1 MASLNF
7 LRAKQNQEYRYKLTV
22 FMICLAISAFIW
34 ILIKLSDQYS
44 SDIVIPVTYA
54 DIPEGKILVN
64 KVDTAIKIGITERG
78 FALAWVKYF
87 REKKP
92 INISLKNYRLREQM
106 HQYVSLIGTQAWSQQ
121 FLNQYDL
128 KGEVDYILPD
138 TIAFYF
144 EDRYSREVPVKSDI
158 QIKFRKQFFAYDT
171 MTIDPA
177 KVTISGLYKH
187 VNKISAIKT
196 VHISFE
202 NLNQSIDQKVK
213 LQLPQQAPDIQIK
226 PPEVNIT
233 LPVEKFTEL
242 QIEIP
247 ITKVNEPEGER
258 IKIFPDNVT
267 VKYLIALKDYD
278 KINPDMF
285 SCQVNL
291 SKINTVEDN
300 KLEVSVNSHP
310 QFIKI
315 ISTEP
320 AEVDYLVLK

>member
-1 MASLNF
+1 MAKLDF
-7 LRAKQNQEYRYKLTV
+7 IRAKQNQKYRYRLTV

-34 ILIKLSDQYS
+34 MLIKLSDQYS
-44 SDIVIPVTYA
+44 SDIVIPVTYS

-64 KVDTAIKIGITERG
+64 NVDTAIKIGITERG

-87 REKKP
+87 RQKNP

-128 KGEVDYILPD
+128 KGEVEYVLPD

-144 EDRYSREVPVKSDI
+144 EDRYSREVPVEPDI
-158 QIKFRKQFFAYDT
+158 QIKFKKQFFAYDT
-171 MTIDPA
+171 MAISPA
-177 KVTISGLYKH
+177 RVTISGLYKH
-187 VNKISAIKT
+187 VNEINTIKT
-196 VHISFE
+196 VPTKFE
-202 NLNQSIDQKVK
+202 NLNESIDQKVA
-213 LQLPQQAPDIQIK
+213 LEIPGQASEIQIE
-226 PPEVNIT
+226 PPAVNIN
-233 LPVEKFTEL
+233 LPVEKFTES

-247 ITKVNEPEGER
+247 IIKIREPQGER
-258 IKIFPDNVT
+258 IKIFPDKVT
-267 VKYLIALKDYD
+267 VTYLVALKDYD

-285 SCQVNL
+285 SCQVDL
-291 SKINTVEDN
+291 SGTEGADDN
-300 KLEVSVNSHP
+300 KLEVSINNHP

-315 ISTEP
+315 ISIEP